1 MGLTLP
7 PSPGADDGA
16 WKRRLTLALMVGLVV
31 VIASLS
37 ICSCAHTMEA
47 AQNLPD
53 GYWVATRDLV
63 LGIIFDVLDLI
74 GMIA

>member
-1 MGLTLP
+1 MSREP
-7 PSPGADDGA
+7 
-16 WKRRLTLALMVGLVV
+16 RRLDPSAALGVVLMLAAL
-31 VIASLS
+31 ATALS
-37 ICSCAHTMEA
+37 SCAHTMEA